1 MQSCKVYEI
10 QPMSI
15 SVQPGGASS
24 AMSVRPSQKDNPKDD
39 VNKDTHMD
47 DAQKNIAEQDGKKTK
62 TIQHLL
68 SDWRTAYAKS
78 KKVILLN
85 LSF

>member
-1 MQSCKVYEI
+1 
-10 QPMSI
+10 
-15 SVQPGGASS
+15 
-24 AMSVRPSQKDNPKDD
+24 MSVSTSKIDNPKDD

-68 SDWRTAYAKS
+68 SDWRTAYVKS
-78 KKVILLN
+78 KKVLLLN

>member
-47 DAQKNIAEQDGKKTK
+47 EQDGKKTK